1 MRKLIYI
8 LVIIVVTSCKSSEV
22 YMSRYT
28 NNFIEIIDSINV
40 SEGINLDTN
49 ILNWR
54 LVELM
59 NDDSVKVSIY
69 STYEIIKNTSYIIS
83 VTKSDKDSM
92 YYFKYRKE

>member
-1 MRKLIYI
+1 
-8 LVIIVVTSCKSSEV
+8 
-22 YMSRYT
+22 MSRYT

-54 LVELM
+54 RVELM

>member
-8 LVIIVVTSCKSSEV
+8 LVIIMIISCKSSEV
-22 YMSRYT
+22 YISRYT

>member
-49 ILNWR
+49 ISNWR
-54 LVELM
+54 LIEIM

-69 STYEIIKNTSYIIS
+69 STYEIIKNTSHIIS

>member
-1 MRKLIYI
+1 
-8 LVIIVVTSCKSSEV
+8 
-22 YMSRYT
+22 MSRYT